1 MPDLKMI
8 KVIWQKRVFMREKQK
23 LKSIFVS
30 SMLIVVLVVSM
41 LALTACNKEPLVF
54 DNPMIF
60 YELKPESYA
69 IVTNSLGEV
78 IDYKLNDDMP
88 ERTVNYEIPTDAD
101 MVKELAYTL
110 YSIGNKT
117 MVTVPYASYYETG
130 TNSSSVGGAELPLI
144 FNTVDMRNNRTGEH
158 FRQTIQT
165 VNNDVEIDAFIKA
178 LMGSASESGQRW
190 YVKAGELNN
199 AYFKTNKFV
208 EVENGRDCDWTN
220 ATVEK
225 SIKGYEEKRKNISV
239 SPIPYTAA
247 GYLGKI
253 DGKLSTEKNVNGMQ
267 WIYDEES
274 GYSLP
279 YFIDEGGRLIG
290 YEKTDQHVFFSTD
303 DDANK
308 YDENG
313 ALIEEDYY
321 NTIKSATISYNADG
335 GYYTIHMVIDSD
347 KEYTHIDT
355 EWALKDNNGAKDS
368 NAKFT
373 GLEIEFELWDN
384 GYFKQWKMWEKWE
397 APRAYGMLEMKA
409 DQYYVA
415 VFSYNYMSADFTKY
429 YTPIQPR

>member
-1 MPDLKMI
+1 
-8 KVIWQKRVFMREKQK
+8 MREKQK
-23 LKSIFVS
+23 LKSRFISAMLIFV
-30 SMLIVVLVVSM
+30 
-41 LALTACNKEPLVF
+41 LATTMVMLTACNKEPLVF
-54 DNPMIF
+54 DNPMVF
-60 YELKPESYA
+60 AELKPESYT
-69 IVTNSLGEV
+69 ITTNDDGE
-78 IDYKLNDDMP
+78 IIGYKLNSDTP
-88 ERTVNYEIPTDAD
+88 ERTVNYEIPTHEDAL
-101 MVKELAYTL
+101 KELAYIL

-117 MVTVPYASYYETG
+117 MVSVPYASYYEAG
-130 TNSSSVGGAELPLI
+130 TNSSKVSGAELPLV
-144 FNTVDMRNNRTGEH
+144 FNTVDMRNNITGEH

-165 VNNDVEIDAFIKA
+165 VNNEVEIEPIIQA
-178 LMGSASESGQRW
+178 LMGGASESGQRW
-190 YVKAGELNN
+190 YVKSGELTNI
-199 AYFKTNKFV
+199 YLRTNKFV
-208 EVENGRDCDWTN
+208 DIESGRDCDWSN

-225 SIKGYEEKRKNISV
+225 SIKGYEEKRRNISV
-239 SPIPYTAA
+239 SPIPYTSA
-247 GYLGKI
+247 GYFGKI
-253 DGKLSTEKNVNGMQ
+253 DGKSSTEKNVNGMQ

-290 YEKTDQHVFFSTD
+290 YEKTDQHVFFSTG

-335 GYYTIHMVIDSD
+335 GYYTVHMVIDSD

-355 EWALKDNNGAKDS
+355 EWALKDNNGAKDA

-397 APRAYGMLEMKA
+397 APKAYGMMEMSA

-415 VFSYNYMSADFTKY
+415 VFSYNEYSADFTKY

>member
-1 MPDLKMI
+1 M
-8 KVIWQKRVFMREKQK
+8 VVF
-23 LKSIFVS
+23 L
-30 SMLIVVLVVSM
+30 LVATMVTM
-41 LALTACNKEPLVF
+41 TACNKEPLVF
-54 DNPMIF
+54 DNPMVF
-60 YELKPESYA
+60 YELKPESYT
-69 IVTNSLGEV
+69 IITNSDGEV
-78 IDYKLNDDMP
+78 IDYKLKDDMP

-101 MVKELAYTL
+101 MVKELAYIL

-130 TNSSSVGGAELPLI
+130 TNSSSVGGAELPLV
-144 FNTVDMRNNRTGEH
+144 FNTIDMRNNLTGEH

-165 VNNDVEIDAFIKA
+165 VNDQVEIDAFIKA

-190 YVKAGELNN
+190 YVKAGELTNV
-199 AYFKTNKFV
+199 YLKTNKFV
-208 EVENGRDCDWTN
+208 DVGSGRDCDWSNT
-220 ATVEK
+220 TVEK

-239 SPIPYTAA
+239 SPIPYTSA
-247 GYLGKI
+247 GYQGKI
-253 DGKLSTEKNVNGMQ
+253 DGKFATEKNVNGMQ

-279 YFIDEGGRLIG
+279 YFIDEGGRLLG
-290 YEKTDQHVFFSTD
+290 YEKTDQHVFFSTG

-313 ALIEEDYY
+313 VLIEEDYY

-335 GYYTIHMVIDSD
+335 GYYTVHMVIDSD

-368 NAKFT
+368 SAKFT

-397 APRAYGMLEMKA
+397 APRAYGMMEMSA

-415 VFSYNYMSADFTKY
+415 VFSYNNLSADFEAY

>member
-1 MPDLKMI
+1 
-8 KVIWQKRVFMREKQK
+8 MREKQK
-23 LKSIFVS
+23 FKSRFISAMLIFV
-30 SMLIVVLVVSM
+30 
-41 LALTACNKEPLVF
+41 LATTMVMLTACNKEPLVF
-54 DNPMIF
+54 DNPMVF
-60 YELKPESYA
+60 AELKPESYT
-69 IVTNSLGEV
+69 ITTNNDGE
-78 IDYKLNDDMP
+78 IIGYKLNSDTP
-88 ERTVNYEIPTDAD
+88 ERTVNYDIPTDEDAL
-101 MVKELAYTL
+101 KELAYIL

-117 MVTVPYASYYETG
+117 MVSVPYASYYEAG
-130 TNSSSVGGAELPLI
+130 TNSSKVSGAELPLV
-144 FNTVDMRNNRTGEH
+144 FNTVDMRNNITGEH

-165 VNNDVEIDAFIKA
+165 VNNEVEIEPIIQA
-178 LMGSASESGQRW
+178 LMGGASESGQRW
-190 YVKAGELNN
+190 YVKSGELTNI
-199 AYFKTNKFV
+199 YLRTNKFV
-208 EVENGRDCDWTN
+208 DIESGRDCDWSN

-225 SIKGYEEKRKNISV
+225 SIKGYEEKRRNISV
-239 SPIPYTAA
+239 SPIPYTSA

-253 DGKLSTEKNVNGMQ
+253 DGKSSTEKNVNGMQ

-290 YEKTDQHVFFSTD
+290 YEKTDQHVFFSIG

-335 GYYTIHMVIDSD
+335 GYYTVHMVIDSD

-355 EWALKDNNGAKDS
+355 EWALKDNNGAKDA

-397 APRAYGMLEMKA
+397 APKAYGMMEMSA

-415 VFSYNYMSADFTKY
+415 VFSYNEYSADFTKY

>member
-1 MPDLKMI
+1 ML
-8 KVIWQKRVFMREKQK
+8 
-23 LKSIFVS
+23 IFV
-30 SMLIVVLVVSM
+30 
-41 LALTACNKEPLVF
+41 LATTMVILTACNKEPLVF
-54 DNPMIF
+54 DNPMVF
-60 YELKPESYA
+60 AELKPESYT
-69 IVTNSLGEV
+69 ITTNGDGE
-78 IDYKLNDDMP
+78 IIGYKLNSDTP
-88 ERTVNYEIPTDAD
+88 ERTVNYEIPTHEDAL
-101 MVKELAYTL
+101 KELAYIL

-117 MVTVPYASYYETG
+117 MVSVPYASYYEAG
-130 TNSSSVGGAELPLI
+130 TNSSKVSGAELPLV
-144 FNTVDMRNNRTGEH
+144 FNTVDMRNNITGEH

-165 VNNDVEIDAFIKA
+165 VNNEAEIEPIIQA
-178 LMGSASESGQRW
+178 LMGGASESGQRW
-190 YVKAGELNN
+190 YVKSGELTNI
-199 AYFKTNKFV
+199 YLRTNKFV
-208 EVENGRDCDWTN
+208 DIESGRDCDWSN

-225 SIKGYEEKRKNISV
+225 SIKGYEDKRRNISV
-239 SPIPYTAA
+239 SPIPYTSA

-253 DGKLSTEKNVNGMQ
+253 DGKSSTEKNVNGMQ

-290 YEKTDQHVFFSTD
+290 YEKTDQHVFFSTG

-335 GYYTIHMVIDSD
+335 GYYTVHMVIDSD

-355 EWALKDNNGAKDS
+355 EWALKDNNGAKDA

-397 APRAYGMLEMKA
+397 APKAYGMMEMSA

-415 VFSYNYMSADFTKY
+415 VFSYNEYSADFTKY

>member
-1 MPDLKMI
+1 ML
-8 KVIWQKRVFMREKQK
+8 
-23 LKSIFVS
+23 IFV
-30 SMLIVVLVVSM
+30 
-41 LALTACNKEPLVF
+41 LATTMVMLTACNKEPLVF
-54 DNPMIF
+54 DNPMVF
-60 YELKPESYA
+60 AELKPESYT
-69 IVTNSLGEV
+69 ITTNGDGE
-78 IDYKLNDDMP
+78 IIGYKLNSDTP
-88 ERTVNYEIPTDAD
+88 ERIVNYEIPTDEDAL
-101 MVKELAYTL
+101 KELACIL

-117 MVTVPYASYYETG
+117 MVSVPYASYYEAG
-130 TNSSSVGGAELPLI
+130 TNSSKVSGAELPLV
-144 FNTVDMRNNRTGEH
+144 FNTVDMRNNITGEH

-165 VNNDVEIDAFIKA
+165 VNNEVEIEPIIQA
-178 LMGSASESGQRW
+178 LMGGASESGQRW
-190 YVKAGELNN
+190 YVKSGELTNI
-199 AYFKTNKFV
+199 YLRTNKFV
-208 EVENGRDCDWTN
+208 DIESGRDCDWSN

-225 SIKGYEEKRKNISV
+225 SIKGYEEKRRNISV
-239 SPIPYTAA
+239 SPIPYTSA

-253 DGKLSTEKNVNGMQ
+253 DGKSSTEKNVNGMQ

-290 YEKTDQHVFFSTD
+290 YEKTDQHVFFSTG

-335 GYYTIHMVIDSD
+335 GYYTVHMVIDSD

-355 EWALKDNNGAKDS
+355 EWALKDNNGAKDA

-397 APRAYGMLEMKA
+397 APKAYGMMEMSA

-415 VFSYNYMSADFTKY
+415 VFSYNEYSADFTKY

>member
-1 MPDLKMI
+1 
-8 KVIWQKRVFMREKQK
+8 MREKQK
-23 LKSIFVS
+23 LKSRFISAVLIFV
-30 SMLIVVLVVSM
+30 
-41 LALTACNKEPLVF
+41 LATTMVMLTACNKEPLVF
-54 DNPMIF
+54 DNPMVF
-60 YELKPESYA
+60 AELKPESYT
-69 IVTNSLGEV
+69 ITTNDDGE
-78 IDYKLNDDMP
+78 IIGYKLNSDTP
-88 ERTVNYEIPTDAD
+88 ERTVNYEIPTHEDAL
-101 MVKELAYTL
+101 KELAYIL

-117 MVTVPYASYYETG
+117 MVSVPYASYYEAG
-130 TNSSSVGGAELPLI
+130 TNSSKVSGAELPLV
-144 FNTVDMRNNRTGEH
+144 FNTVDMRNNITGEH

-165 VNNDVEIDAFIKA
+165 VNNEVEIEPIIQA
-178 LMGSASESGQRW
+178 LMGGASESGQRW
-190 YVKAGELNN
+190 YVKSGELTNI
-199 AYFKTNKFV
+199 YLRTNKFV
-208 EVENGRDCDWTN
+208 DIESGRDCDWSN

-225 SIKGYEEKRKNISV
+225 SIKGYEEKRRNISV
-239 SPIPYTAA
+239 SPIPYTSA
-247 GYLGKI
+247 GYFGKI
-253 DGKLSTEKNVNGMQ
+253 DGKSSTEKNVNGMQ

-290 YEKTDQHVFFSTD
+290 YEKTDQHVFFSTG

-335 GYYTIHMVIDSD
+335 GYYTVHMVIDSD

-355 EWALKDNNGAKDS
+355 EWALKDNNGAKDA

-397 APRAYGMLEMKA
+397 APKAYGMMEMSA

-415 VFSYNYMSADFTKY
+415 VFSYNEYSADFTKY
-429 YTPIQPR
+429 YTPIQAR